1 HIRATLGEVVV
12 GDAPGRTDAEQITL
26 FKSCGLA
33 VQDMAT
39 ARAVVAAGCVAAR
52 PIRLRTVEAGIVSG
66 ELTEREELENAVAKA
81 VSPEAD
87 ILGGVEFKRYLNSV
101 VIADC
106 ILACIGE
113 VSS

>member
-1 HIRATLGEVVV
+1 G
-12 GDAPGRTDAEQITL
+12 GGP
-26 FKSCGLA
+26 SA
-33 VQDMAT
+33 VR
-39 ARAVVAAGCVAAR
+39 RAVVAAGCVAAR

-66 ELTEREELENAVAKA
+66 ELTEREELENAVAEA